1 MADNRTQ
8 VDPRFLKY
16 DKDEVEEILD
26 GVVQVSEN
34 GDPMSLVSNEQ

>member
-16 DKDEVEEILD
+16 DKDKVEEILD
-26 GVVQVSEN
+26 GAVQVSEN